1 MPVRFAVL
9 VFPGSN
15 CDHDAY
21 HAAKHVMRQ
30 EARFVW
36 HKEESVGDADVVI
49 VPGGFSYG
57 DYLRSGA
64 IARFSP
70 VMEDV
75 VRFAQGGGLV
85 LGVCNGF
92 QVLCEAGLLPGALLK
107 NASLR
112 FGCRPVHLRVENA
125 GTPFTGAM
133 EEGQTL
139 RIPVAHGEGNYHAD
153 AETLD
158 RIEANGQVVFRYC
171 AADGEITPEANP
183 NGSARNIAG
192 VVNEGGNVL
201 GMMPHPE
208 RCVEALLAQAEGSAG
223 GEAGRADGAFLFR
236 SVIEHVQAAV
246 AA

>member
-1 MPVRFAVL
+1 MPLRFGVI

-21 HAAKHVMRQ
+21 HAAKHVFEQ
-30 EARFVW
+30 DARFIW
-36 HKEESVGDADVVI
+36 HKETSLGDVDVVL

-64 IARFSP
+64 IARLSP
-70 VMEDV
+70 IMQDVM
-75 VRFAQGGGLV
+75 RFAKAGGIV

-92 QVLCEAGLLPGALLK
+92 QILCEAGLLPGALLR

-112 FGCRPVHLRVENA
+112 FVCKPVHLRVEQA
-125 GTPFTGAM
+125 ETPFTRALQT
-133 EEGQTL
+133 GQVIE
-139 RIPVAHGEGNYHAD
+139 IPVAHGEGNYFAGE
-153 AETLD
+153 ATLD
-158 RIEANGQVVFRYC
+158 ALETNGQVVFRYC
-171 AADGEITPEANP
+171 DPSGAVTPEANP

-192 VVNEGGNVL
+192 VVNEGRNVL

-208 RCVEALLAQAEGSAG
+208 RHVETLIGT
-223 GEAGRADGAFLFR
+223 ADGRYVFESL
-236 SVIEHVQAAV
+236 IEAAGV